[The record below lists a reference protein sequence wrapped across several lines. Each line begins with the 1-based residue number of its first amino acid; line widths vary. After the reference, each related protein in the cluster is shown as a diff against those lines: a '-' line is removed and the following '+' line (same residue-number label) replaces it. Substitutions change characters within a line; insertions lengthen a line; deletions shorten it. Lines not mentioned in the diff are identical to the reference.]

1 MFFLLTAKRKSE
13 IHMDNRLFGFL
24 LDEDIQLDIA
34 NKRLVCYRAET
45 SEDAMFFKVVT
56 LNDVQLRLL
65 LLLLGSGTGAIV
77 LKNDIMDNVWEK
89 SEACPSN
96 QRLWYL
102 IKVLRNKLASIGI
115 SENFISNAHGV
126 GYFLVGH
133 NVAPIF
139 VG

>member
-1 MFFLLTAKRKSE
+1 LLTAKRKSE
-13 IHMDNRLFGFL
+13 MHMDNRLFGFL

-65 LLLLGSGTGAIV
+65 LLLLGSEPGAVV
-77 LKNDIMDNVWEK
+77 LKNDILDTVWEK
-89 SEACPSN
+89 SDACPSN

-115 SENFISNAHGV
+115 SESFISNAHGV
-126 GYFLVGH
+126 GYFLDGH
-133 NVAPIF
+133 NVSPIF

>member
-1 MFFLLTAKRKSE
+1 MLTAKRKSE
-13 IHMDNRLFGFL
+13 MHMDNRLFGFL

-65 LLLLGSGTGAIV
+65 LLLLGSEPGAVV
-77 LKNDIMDNVWEK
+77 LKNDILDTVWEK
-89 SEACPSN
+89 SDACPSN

-115 SENFISNAHGV
+115 SESFISNAHGV
-126 GYFLVGH
+126 GYFLDGH
-133 NVAPIF
+133 NVSPIF

>member
-1 MFFLLTAKRKSE
+1 
-13 IHMDNRLFGFL
+13 MDNRLFGFL
-24 LDEDIQLDIA
+24 LDDDIQLDIA

-65 LLLLGSGTGAIV
+65 LLLLGSEPGAV
-77 LKNDIMDNVWEK
+77 VFKNDILDYVWEK
-89 SEACPSN
+89 SDTCPSN

-115 SENFISNAHGV
+115 SQSFISNAHGV
-126 GYFLVGH
+126 GYFRDGH
-133 NVAPIF
+133 NVSPIF

>member
-1 MFFLLTAKRKSE
+1 
-13 IHMDNRLFGFL
+13 MDNRLFGFL
-24 LDEDIQLDIA
+24 LDDDIQLDIA

-56 LNDVQLRLL
+56 LNEVQLRLL
-65 LLLLGSGTGAIV
+65 LLLLGSEPGAVV

-89 SEACPSN
+89 SDAFPSN

-115 SENFISNAHGV
+115 SESFISNAHGV
-126 GYFLVGH
+126 GYFLDGH

>member
-1 MFFLLTAKRKSE
+1 MFFCLRRNEKSE
-13 IHMDNRLFGFL
+13 THMDNRLFGFL
-24 LDEDIQLDIA
+24 LDDDIQLDIA

-65 LLLLGSGTGAIV
+65 LLLLGSEPGAVV
-77 LKNDIMDNVWEK
+77 LKNDILDNVWEK
-89 SEACPSN
+89 SDTFPSN
-96 QRLWYL
+96 QKLWYL

-115 SENFISNAHGV
+115 SESFISNAHGV
-126 GYFLVGH
+126 GYFLDGH
-133 NVAPIF
+133 NVAPMF

>member
-1 MFFLLTAKRKSE
+1 
-13 IHMDNRLFGFL
+13 MDNRLFGFL
-24 LDEDIQLDIA
+24 LDDDIQLDIA

-65 LLLLGSGTGAIV
+65 LLLLGSEPGAVV
-77 LKNDIMDNVWEK
+77 LKNDILDNVWEK
-89 SEACPSN
+89 SDTCPSN

-115 SENFISNAHGV
+115 SQSFISNAHGV
-126 GYFLVGH
+126 GYFLDGH
-133 NVAPIF
+133 NVSPIF